1 MKKQVRLIP
10 YRVEE
15 VLNASEEKIPKGVEM
30 IGASKLW
37 KEGYKGAGNVIAVID
52 TGCQPDHPDLKD
64 RIIGG
69 RNFTDDYNNDPEN
82 FSDNQ
87 GHGTHVAGTIG
98 ATLDDSGVV
107 GVAPQVNLLIL
118 KALSGEGYGS
128 YQGIIDSIHYAVDW
142 RGDNGE
148 RVRVISMSLGGPND
162 IPEMHEA
169 IKRAVEN
176 NILVVCAA
184 GNEGDQDESTEEI
197 AYPGYYKEV
206 VQVGAVDFERNLA
219 EFTNFNDEIDLVAPG
234 VNILS
239 TYPDNKFARLSGT
252 SMATPHVAGA
262 AALIIN
268 QCEDDFNRELTEPQ
282 IYSQVVKRT
291 ESLGN
296 SRSMEGNGLIVLT
309 NYVTSSEDKK
319 RRQKKYASKKS

>member
-1 MKKQVRLIP
+1 MKKEVRLIP

-15 VLNASEEKIPKGVEM
+15 VLNESEEKTPQGITMVQAPE
-30 IGASKLW
+30 LW
-37 KEGYKGAGNVIAVID
+37 EEGYQGKGNVVAVID
-52 TGCQPDHPDLKD
+52 TGCQRDHPDLKS

-69 RNFTDDYNNDPEN
+69 RNFTDDYNSDKEN
-82 FSDNQ
+82 FTDNQ

-98 ATLDDSGVV
+98 AALDGKGIV
-107 GVAPQVNLLIL
+107 GVAPEVDLLIL

-128 YQGIIDSIHYAVDW
+128 YQGIIDSIHYAIDW
-142 RGDNGE
+142 RGDDGK

-169 IKRAVEN
+169 IKRAVEH

-184 GNEGDQDESTEEI
+184 GNEGDEDEDTEEI

-206 VQVGAVDFERNLA
+206 MQVGAVDFEGELA
-219 EFTNFNDEIDLVAPG
+219 SFTNFNDEIDLVAPG

-239 TYPDNKFARLSGT
+239 TYLDHKYARLSGT
-252 SMATPHVAGA
+252 SMATPHVSGA
-262 AALIIN
+262 AAIIIN
-268 QCEDDFNRELTEPQ
+268 QCEDDFDRELTEPQ
-282 IYSQVVKRT
+282 MYSQVVRRT

-296 SRSMEGNGLIVLT
+296 SRSMEGNGLLVLT
-309 NYVTSSEDKK
+309 NYTSSLADKK
-319 RRQKKYASKKS
+319 RRQQKISTKQ